1 MRPPG
6 AARRIEKGH
15 GVGDT
20 ARSFRGENGLQ
31 EDADQAGPRAHP
43 TAIVS
48 ADARLDESV
57 RIGPGAIVEGNVEIG
72 AGTRIGPY
80 AIIRE
85 FTRIGENN
93 AIDAHAVIGGLPQH
107 RAFDGSETWLA
118 IGNDNVLREYVTIN
132 RGFERGGVTRIGSSC
147 YFMTGCHVGHDCMVG
162 DNVVLTNHVNLA
174 GHVEVGRNVIMGG
187 VSGAHQFTRIG
198 PYTMVA
204 PFTVLRK
211 DTLPYTLIGGTPVR
225 HYRLNTI
232 GLKRNGITG
241 DRYRALEKAFRA
253 LRSGNRALEGVPD
266 TEETRYLREWLSV
279 KTKYG
284 TYGFVRPGGKR
295 KE

>member
-1 MRPPG
+1 
-6 AARRIEKGH
+6 
-15 GVGDT
+15 
-20 ARSFRGENGLQ
+20 LQ
-31 EDADQAGPRAHP
+31 GNADQAAARVHP

-48 ADARLDESV
+48 GSARLHETV
-57 RIGPGAIVEGNVEIG
+57 QVGPGAIIEDNVEIG
-72 AGTRIGPY
+72 AGSRIGPY
-80 AIIRE
+80 AVIRE
-85 FTRIGENN
+85 FTRMGENN
-93 AIDAHAVIGGLPQH
+93 SIDAHAVIGGLPQH
-107 RAFDGSETWLA
+107 SAFDGSETWLS
-118 IGNDNVLREYVTIN
+118 IGDSNVLREFVTIN
-132 RGFERGGVTRIGSSC
+132 RGFEPGGVTRIGSGC
-147 YFMTGCHVGHDCMVG
+147 FFMTGCHVGHDCVVG
-162 DNVVLTNHVNLA
+162 DNVVMTNHANLA

-204 PFTVLRK
+204 PFAVLKK
-211 DTLPYTLIGGTPVR
+211 DALPYTLIGGTPVR
-225 HYRLNTI
+225 HYRLNKV

-284 TYGFVRPGGKR
+284 TYGFLRPGGKR
-295 KE
+295 TE